1 MLAAEMHSGL
11 QGSAVPDFD
20 FTIEISDLFIDLSLR
35 LDLFTSAR
43 CALYKI
49 LLGLTRSFKGFCCQ

>member
-1 MLAAEMHSGL
+1 MKLLRRMLAAEMRSGL

-20 FTIEISDLFIDLSLR
+20 FTSEISELFIDLSLR

-43 CALYKI
+43 CIKFFSA
-49 LLGLTRSFKGFCCQ
+49 